1 MKKNPNLYKFKDD
14 LNGTNRE
21 LLDMLKDKDSSQFY
35 NNYQNQNFPQNI
47 DFNQLKNAGLDYQ
60 SILKLNQVNNLNQ
73 QYNQLG
79 RNYQQQNYDNNYQRL
94 YMQ

>member
-1 MKKNPNLYKFKDD
+1 MISPLA
-14 LNGTNRE
+14 
-21 LLDMLKDKDSSQFY
+21 SQFY